1 VIDRSI
7 IPGGKAPR
15 DIRFPEFKKHELPN
29 GIKVYFVNDKS
40 YPVTT
45 IRYLF
50 RAGSYNDHFSGK
62 EKFGL
67 ATVTAEMLNKGTRN
81 RNALNIAE
89 QMDYAGAM
97 FSSGA
102 GYDASFMMMSCLSDN
117 FNTMLG
123 LMGDMIFDHTF
134 PPDELDS
141 KKEQLINMLISLQD
155 DGSYLAERIFKNE
168 YYRNTP
174 YQYDPDGYIESINN
188 LCTKDLFDFVRK
200 YYTAG
205 NLIIA
210 VVGDFEEDT
219 VLKVIE
225 DKYSGMR
232 SETNADNFEFINRDK
247 KEIKVFLT
255 EKDDASQTS
264 LYIGHKGIKR
274 NNKDYI
280 NVSFLNNLL
289 GGSFTSRINKN
300 LREKNGLTYGA
311 RTSFNAKMYT
321 GDFSIETEINIDK
334 TKFAVEEILKELND
348 IRNNYVSD
356 IELEEAKNYITG
368 NYPLQLETSNGVSG
382 KLLSLELYGLDED
395 YYNTYLRNI
404 NEITKEDVYNTANK
418 YLLPDDLIIVAA
430 GKVNKLEKQLKKF
443 GEIEII
449 EKIK

>member
-1 VIDRSI
+1 VINRKI
-7 IPGGKAPR
+7 IPKGKVPR
-15 DIRFPEFKKHELPN
+15 DIRFPEFKKHELSN

-40 YPVTT
+40 YPVAT

-50 RAGSYNDHFSGK
+50 RAGAYNDYFSGTD
-62 EKFGL
+62 KFGL
-67 ATVTAEMLNKGTRN
+67 ATITAEMLNKGTKDKS
-81 RNALNIAE
+81 ALNLAE

-102 GYDASFMMMSCLSDN
+102 GYDASFLMMSCLSNN
-117 FNTMLG
+117 FHTMFD
-123 LMGDMIFDHTF
+123 LMGDMVFKHTF
-134 PPDELDS
+134 PADELDS

-155 DGSYLAERIFKNE
+155 DGSYLAERIFKTE
-168 YYRNTP
+168 FYKNTP
-174 YQYDPDGYIESINN
+174 YQYDPDGYVESINN
-188 LCTKDLFDFVRK
+188 INTPDLFDFVK
-200 YYTAG
+200 NYYTSK

-219 VLKVIE
+219 VLKRIE
-225 DKYSGMR
+225 DQYSNLR
-232 SETNADNFEFINRDK
+232 SETKTDNFEFINRNN
-247 KEIKVFLT
+247 KEVKVYLM

-264 LYIGHKGIKR
+264 LHIGHKGIKR
-274 NNKDYI
+274 NNQDYI

-311 RTSFNAKMYT
+311 RTSFNTKMYT

-334 TKFAVEEILKELND
+334 TRFAVEEILKELND
-348 IRNNYVSD
+348 IRDNYVSD
-356 IELEEAKNYITG
+356 IELEETKNYITG

-404 NEITKEDVYNTANK
+404 NAITKEEVNIAANK
-418 YLLPDDLIIVAA
+418 YLLPDDLIIVAE
-430 GKVNKLEKQLKKF
+430 GKVSKLEKQLNKF
-443 GEIEII
+443 GKIEII
-449 EKIK
+449 ENIK